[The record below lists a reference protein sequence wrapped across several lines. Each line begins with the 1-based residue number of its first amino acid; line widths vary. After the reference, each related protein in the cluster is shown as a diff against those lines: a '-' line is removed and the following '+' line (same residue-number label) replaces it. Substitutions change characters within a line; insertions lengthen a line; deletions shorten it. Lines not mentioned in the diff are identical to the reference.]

1 MSMDWWGIGV
11 GLGFGVVLCLRTV
24 DVIPDIWHFKACILL
39 QGDVGRYDLLFRLI
53 KNPNMIRQRISDDR

>member
-39 QGDVGRYDLLFRLI
+39 QGDVGRYDLNYL
-53 KNPNMIRQRISDDR
+53 D